1 MSRLFSGTSLDRPLT
16 CERCGEPLDRC
27 ACPRTSGGSILLPK
41 DQQARVRRE
50 KRRGKFV
57 TVISGLDPAASDL
70 PGLLKTLRTKYGA
83 GGTISDNELE
93 LQGDHK
99 DKLIELLKSMGYPA
113 KGAGG

>member
-1 MSRLFSGTSLDRPLT
+1 MSRLFSGTPLDRPVT
-16 CERCGEPLDRC
+16 CERCGELLDRC
-27 ACPRTSGGSILLPK
+27 TCPRTAQGAILLPK

-57 TVISGLDPAASDL
+57 TVISGLDPVASDL
-70 PGLLKTLRTKYGA
+70 PGLLKSLRTRFGA
-83 GGTISDNELE
+83 GGTVSEGELE

-99 DKLIELLKSMGYPA
+99 EKLIELLKSMGYPA